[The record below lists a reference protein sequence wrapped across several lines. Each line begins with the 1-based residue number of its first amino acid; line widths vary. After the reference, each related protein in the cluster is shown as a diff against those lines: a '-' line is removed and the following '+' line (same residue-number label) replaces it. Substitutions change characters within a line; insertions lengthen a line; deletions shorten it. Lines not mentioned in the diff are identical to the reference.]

1 MKKTKPLQEQE
12 NETISLKKDEN
23 SEAKR
28 RPSKMREKNSDGK
41 RSVSRKTK
49 IVKEKVKLKKDEN
62 SEGKRKA

>member
-28 RPSKMREKNSDGK
+28 RPSKMRENSYGK

-49 IVKEKVKLKKDEN
+49 TVKENVKLKKDEN
-62 SEGKRKA
+62 SEGKRKV